1 MNNENF
7 GGLSEKQRRNKLK
20 FILKEKTQ
28 GRLNDAELSS
38 IIDGVKLKRQ
48 YIIKLYFDVSSFE
61 KILVQPKMGENK
73 TVLGSVV
80 LGGEKQT
87 GKLKDATKVAAVIT
101 RKPYAVSENTIHIY
115 IPPGRKTKA
124 KNSKQQPMV
133 LCDQKC
139 VDEKF
144 ICEHI
149 EYRKDILFCDF
160 APPKEVEKHA

>member
-28 GRLNDAELSS
+28 SRLNDAELSS

-48 YIIKLYFDVSSFE
+48 YIIKLYFDLASFE
-61 KILVQPKMGENK
+61 AILVKPKMGDIK
-73 TVLGSVV
+73 AVLGSVV
-80 LGGEKQT
+80 LANEVQT
-87 GKLKDATKVAAVIT
+87 GKLKDSTKVAAVIT
-101 RKPYAVSENTIHIY
+101 RQPYVESENTIHIY
-115 IPPGRKTKA
+115 IPPSRKTKA
-124 KNSKQQPMV
+124 KKSKQTLMV

-149 EYRKDILFCDF
+149 EYRKDMLFCDF
-160 APPKEVEKHA
+160 NPPKEGEKHA

>member
-28 GRLNDAELSS
+28 GRLNDVELSS

-48 YIIKLYFDVSSFE
+48 YIIKLYVDVGSFE
-61 KILVQPKMGENK
+61 KILIQPKMGENK

-80 LGGEKQT
+80 LGSEKQT
-87 GKLKDATKVAAVIT
+87 GKLKDTTKVAAVIT
-101 RKPYAVSENTIHIY
+101 RKPYAVSENAIHIY

-149 EYRKDILFCDF
+149 EYRKDILFCEFD
-160 APPKEVEKHA
+160 PPKEVENHA

>member
-1 MNNENF
+1 MKNENF
-7 GGLSEKQRRNKLK
+7 GSLSEKQRRNKLK

-28 GRLNDAELSS
+28 GCLNEAELSS

-48 YIIKLYFDVSSFE
+48 YIIKLYFEVTSFE
-61 KILVQPKMGENK
+61 RILIKPKMGESK
-73 TVLGSVV
+73 IVLGSVV
-80 LGGEKQT
+80 QGDENQS
-87 GKLKDATKVAAVIT
+87 GKLTDCGSVAAVIT
-101 RKPYAVSENTIHIY
+101 RKTYVESENTIHIY

-124 KNSKQQPMV
+124 KKSKQQPMV